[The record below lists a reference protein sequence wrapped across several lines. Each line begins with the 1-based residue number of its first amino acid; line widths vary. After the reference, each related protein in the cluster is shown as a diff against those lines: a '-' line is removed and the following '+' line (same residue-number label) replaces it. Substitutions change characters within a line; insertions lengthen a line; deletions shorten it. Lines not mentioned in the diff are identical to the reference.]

1 MAFYTYLL
9 ASGPYGTL
17 YCGHTD
23 ALSRRV
29 WEHREKLRRGFTAK
43 YDVVRLVWYE
53 VQDTRE
59 AAKAR
64 ERKIKK
70 WNRAWKVRLIEE
82 LNPQWRDLYESLN
95 S

>member
-9 ASGPYGTL
+9 ASAPYGTL

-23 ALSRRV
+23 ALSKRT
-29 WEHREKLRRGFTAK
+29 WEHREKIRRGFTAK
-43 YDVVRLVWYE
+43 YDVARLVWYE
-53 VQDTRE
+53 LHDTRE
-59 AAKAR
+59 GAKSR

-70 WNRAWKVRLIEE
+70 WNRAWKIRLIEE
-82 LNPQWRDLYESLN
+82 LNPQWVDLYDTLN